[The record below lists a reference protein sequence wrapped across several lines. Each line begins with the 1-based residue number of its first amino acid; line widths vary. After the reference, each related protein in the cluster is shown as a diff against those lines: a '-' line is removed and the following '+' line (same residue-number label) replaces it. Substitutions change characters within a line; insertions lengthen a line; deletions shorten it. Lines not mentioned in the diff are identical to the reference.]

1 MKWGIADLIESRIK
15 IANVLEGVEIIR
27 GILRISGNE
36 SKMRDLLVSICAL
49 LDEAIDMYNDFPPAE
64 LGESERG
71 LATTSVTSVD
81 EAFINAEGES

>member
-36 SKMRDLLVSICAL
+36 SKMSDLLVSICAL
-49 LDEAIDMYNDFPPAE
+49 LDEAIDMYNDFPPVE

>member
-27 GILRISGNE
+27 GILRISDNE
-36 SKMRDLLVSICAL
+36 SKMSDLLVSICAL
-49 LDEAIDMYNDFPPAE
+49 LDEAIDMYNDLPPAE

-71 LATTSVTSVD
+71 LATTSVD

>member
-1 MKWGIADLIESRIK
+1 MRWGTADLIESRIK

-36 SKMRDLLVSICAL
+36 SKMSDLLVSICAL
-49 LDEAIDMYNDFPPAE
+49 LDEAIDMCNDFPSAE

-71 LATTSVTSVD
+71 LATTSVD
-81 EAFINAEGES
+81 EGES